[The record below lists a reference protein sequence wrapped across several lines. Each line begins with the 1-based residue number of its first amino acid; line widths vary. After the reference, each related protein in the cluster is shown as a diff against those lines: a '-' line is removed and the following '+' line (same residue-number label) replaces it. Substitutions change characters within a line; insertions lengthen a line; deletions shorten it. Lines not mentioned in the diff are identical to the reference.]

1 MQTNVSV
8 YEKKL
13 TIPTYLTSEP
23 DKNPLF
29 FEKRV
34 YQGSSGKVY
43 PLPITEKISD
53 EKVDVDYPAV
63 ILENDYLE
71 VTILP
76 TLGGRIQR
84 AKDKTNN
91 YDFVYYNHVIKPAL
105 VGLVGPWISGGIEFN
120 WPQHHR
126 PTTFM
131 PTEYS
136 IESNEDGS
144 QTVWVSEID
153 RMYGTKGM
161 AGFTLRPDRA
171 YIEITGKVY
180 NRTDVPQT
188 FLWWANPAVPA
199 NDHTLSVFPPDV
211 HAVMDH
217 GKRAV
222 SDFPIATGTYYKYD
236 YSEGVDISR
245 YKNIKVPT
253 SYMAYHSDYDFVG
266 NYDEREQAGLLHV
279 ADHHVSPG
287 KKQWVWGNS
296 DFGQAWDRN
305 LTDEDG
311 PYVELMTGVFTDNQ
325 PDFTWLKPYE
335 EKTFT
340 QYFMP
345 YKGVGRVKN
354 ATIDAAVN
362 VEMADHQLSYRV
374 YTTKAYPEISIQ
386 IKVNNQ
392 VVHEH
397 KVASSPESFVEETLD
412 FAPETFDENCQIDV
426 YAENK
431 LLVAYKGFTE
441 TIPELP
447 DPAEEI
453 PQPELLKT
461 TEEFF
466 LAATHL
472 EQYRHATR
480 NPEDYYLEGL
490 KRDETDIRLN
500 NGYGLFLFKK
510 GEFKKSLPYFQR
522 AVKKQTWKTPNSFY
536 GEPLFNL
543 GLNYLYLGEEEK
555 SYDCFYKA
563 TWNEDTQAVAFY
575 QLACHA
581 FRKGQTKNALE
592 FIDKALVKNAHNLKA
607 RALKTLI
614 YRNENMDTS
623 ALIQGTRE
631 IDALDLSSYYED
643 YKRTNDE
650 TSWKNVMRESLN
662 NYLEQ
667 ALDYLHFG
675 AIKDALEIL
684 DACPI
689 ASPLV
694 HYYKAYI
701 QYLVSDK
708 DKMETEI
715 QLAEKQSP
723 DYCFPNKLDEILIL
737 QKAID
742 ELPEQTP
749 YAHYY
754 LGNLFYD
761 KKRYEEAIALW
772 EKSAKQLSDFPTVY
786 RNLSFAYYNNYD
798 DSKQAQK
805 MIKIASD
812 IDPNDARILLERD
825 LLSEKMGDS
834 VKARVALLEERFSTT
849 QDRDDLFVVY
859 IRLLNDLGR
868 YKEALNYL
876 SKRHF
881 HPWEGG
887 EGKVSG
893 QYEYTLI
900 ELAKEKLIKQ
910 PEVAI
915 KELQASLSYPEN
927 LGEGKLPNAEDT
939 IANYYLAKAYESMGD
954 AKQAK
959 AFYQLASQGDSQPE
973 SVLYYYDQPA
983 DGILYRGLANE
994 ELGDHQKARSCYYQ
1008 LISYGKKHL
1017 FDEVTYDFFAVS
1029 LPATVVFKDDITK
1042 NNQIYCHYLMALGKI
1057 GLKEYESAKADL
1069 EKILGQ
1075 VPDHQGAIRHLDLIQ
1090 DLTNKH

>member
-1 MQTNVSV
+1 MQTKVNVR
-8 YEKKL
+8 EEKL

-53 EKVDVDYPAV
+53 EKVAVAYPAV
-63 ILENDYLE
+63 ILENEYLE

-131 PTEYS
+131 PTEYA
-136 IESNEDGS
+136 IEANEDGS

-161 AGFTLRPDRA
+161 AGFTLRPDCA
-171 YIEITGKVY
+171 YIEITGKVF
-180 NRTDVPQT
+180 NRTDTPQT

-199 NDHTLSVFPPDV
+199 NDHTMSIFPPDV

-222 SDFPIATGTYYKYD
+222 SEFPIATGTYYKYD
-236 YSEGVDISR
+236 YSAGVDISR

-253 SYMAYHSDYDFVG
+253 SYMAYHSDFDFVG
-266 NYDEREQAGLLHV
+266 NYDEQEQAGLLHV

-305 LTDEDG
+305 LTDADG

-362 VEMADHQLSYRV
+362 VEMADHRLTYRV

-386 IKVNNQ
+386 IKVNGQ
-392 VVHEH
+392 IIHAYQT
-397 KVASSPESFVEETLD
+397 ASSPASFVTKTCD
-412 FAPETFDENCQIDV
+412 FAAESFDENCQIEV
-426 YAENK
+426 YAKNK
-431 LLVAYKGFTE
+431 LLVAYQGVTE
-441 TIPELP
+441 TVSKLP

-453 PQPELLKT
+453 PRPELLKT
-461 TEEFF
+461 TEELF

-480 NPEDYYLEGL
+480 DPESYYLEGL
-490 KRDETDIRLN
+490 KRDATDMRLN
-500 NGYGLFLFKK
+500 NGYGLLLFKK
-510 GEFKKSLPYFQR
+510 GEFKKSLPYFQK
-522 AVKKQTWKTPNSFY
+522 AVKKQTWKTPNPFY

-543 GLNYLYLGEEEK
+543 GLNYLYLGEAEK

-563 TWNEDTQAVAFY
+563 TWNEDTQAAAFY
-575 QLACHA
+575 QLACA
-581 FRKGQTKNALE
+581 AMRSQQTKQALE
-592 FIDKALVKNAHNLKA
+592 FVDQALVKNAHNLKA
-607 RALKTLI
+607 RTLKTLI
-614 YRNENMDTS
+614 YRSENKDTT
-623 ALIQGTRE
+623 ALIATTRE
-631 IDALDLSSYYED
+631 IDALDLASYYEE
-643 YKRTNDE
+643 YKRTDDR
-650 TSWKNVMRESLN
+650 TLWQKVMRNNLN

-675 AIKDALEIL
+675 ATADALAIL

-701 QYLVSDK
+701 QQLLGDK
-708 DKMETEI
+708 AALRAEI
-715 QLAEKQSP
+715 QLAEKQAP
-723 DYCFPNKLDEILIL
+723 DYCFPNKLEEILIL
-737 QKAID
+737 QAVMH
-742 ELPEQTP
+742 ELPEKTP

-761 KKRYEEAIALW
+761 KKRYAEAIALW
-772 EKSAKQLSDFPTVY
+772 EKSAVQLTDFPTVY
-786 RNLSFAYYNNYD
+786 RNLSFAYYNCHD
-798 DSKQAQK
+798 DCKKAQE

-812 IDPNDARILLERD
+812 LDPNDARVLLERD
-825 LLSEKMGDS
+825 LLSEKMGVS
-834 VKARVALLEERFSTT
+834 VKERVALLEERFSTT

-868 YKEALNYL
+868 YAEALQHL
-876 SKRHF
+876 SERHF

-893 QYEYTLI
+893 QYVYSLI
-900 ELAKEKLIKQ
+900 ELAKEKLTSQ
-910 PEVAI
+910 PEAAI
-915 KELQASLSYPEN
+915 KNLRTSQTYPEN

-939 IANYYLAKAYESMGD
+939 IANYYLAQAYENLGD
-954 AKQAK
+954 NKQAQTY
-959 AFYQLASQGDSQPE
+959 YQLAALGDSQPE
-973 SVLYYYDQPA
+973 SVLYYNDQPA
-983 DGILYRGLANE
+983 DGILYRGFAHAA
-994 ELGDHQKARSCYYQ
+994 LGDVKKARSCYYQ

-1017 FDEVTYDFFAVS
+1017 FDEGTYDFFAVS
-1029 LPATVVFKDDITK
+1029 LPATVVFKDDLTK
-1042 NNQIYCHYLMALGKI
+1042 NNQIYCKYLMSLGKI
-1057 GLKEYESAKADL
+1057 GLEEYDSAKEDL
-1069 EKILGQ
+1069 EKILVQ
-1075 VPDHQGAIRHLDLIQ
+1075 VPDHQGALRHLDLIQ
-1090 DLTNKH
+1090 NLTNKQ